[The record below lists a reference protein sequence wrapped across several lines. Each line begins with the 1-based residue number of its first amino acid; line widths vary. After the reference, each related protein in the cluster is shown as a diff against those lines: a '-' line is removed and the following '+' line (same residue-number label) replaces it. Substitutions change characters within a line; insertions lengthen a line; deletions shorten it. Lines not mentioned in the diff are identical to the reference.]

1 MASLSDGIGPSV
13 VEEEEVGKMDYLNPE
28 RYTVYI
34 APGERAADAVAAHR
48 ERTGYGGT
56 VVLVRGDRR
65 MATAA

>member
-1 MASLSDGIGPSV
+1 
-13 VEEEEVGKMDYLNPE
+13 MDYLNPE

-56 VVLVRGDRR
+56 VVLVREERPSAA
-65 MATAA
+65 ATLAS

>member
-1 MASLSDGIGPSV
+1 
-13 VEEEEVGKMDYLNPE
+13 MDYQNPE

-56 VVLVRGDRR
+56 VVLVRGQRSSA
-65 MATAA
+65 MNTLAS